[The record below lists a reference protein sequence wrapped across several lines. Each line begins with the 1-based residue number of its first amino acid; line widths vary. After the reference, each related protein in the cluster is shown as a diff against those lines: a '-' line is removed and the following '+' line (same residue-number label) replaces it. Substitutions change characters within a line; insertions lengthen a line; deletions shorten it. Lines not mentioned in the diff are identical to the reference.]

1 MTPKI
6 QTGQHFGEL
15 DSLRGLAALVVV
27 FHHFVLLGDPMSYAK
42 LVSHVMING
51 HSAVVLFFVLSGFVL
66 ALPIARG
73 TAQPYTAYL
82 VRRVCRIYLPYLA
95 ALSLALTCDYL
106 FHKRQILSPFVAS
119 AWSVPVSFR
128 LVAQHMGFVGVYDY
142 TQVNPAFWSLVHE
155 MRISLVFPPFC
166 IALYRL
172 RLAPAFLLLAALT
185 CLGTVLSMQ
194 MPSQARTFVTIHY
207 LAVFGLGAL
216 LARNLSQIA
225 SWYTTLGRLTK
236 VAAAFLGA
244 VLYVSRTEGMAL
256 RIGSL
261 ADVPVALGATLLVI
275 LVLNSVTLKAL
286 LALGLPRFL
295 GRISYSLYLIHVT
308 VLFVLLHFFAGNRP
322 LLLAIY
328 LAGAIACAHI
338 LWKFVEQPSIQ
349 LGKSL
354 SSKINR
360 SADGATRIP
369 VDLSAAADH
378 NLKTCE
384 AESRRELLTT

>member
-1 MTPKI
+1 MRPKL
-6 QTGQHFGEL
+6 QTGQHFAEL
-15 DSLRGLAALVVV
+15 DSLRGLAASIVV
-27 FHHFVLLGDPMSYAK
+27 FHHFVLLRDTTSYSK
-42 LVSHVMING
+42 FVLHVMFNG
-51 HSAVVLFFVLSGFVL
+51 HSAVILFFVLSGFVL

-73 TAQPYTAYL
+73 TAQPYTVYL

-95 ALSLALTCDYL
+95 ALSLALTCDWL
-106 FHKRQILSPFVAS
+106 FHERPILSPFVAN
-119 AWSVPVSFR
+119 AWSVPVSVR
-128 LVAQHMGFVGVYDY
+128 LIAQHIGFVGVYDY

-155 MRISLVFPPFC
+155 MRISLVFPLLC
-166 IALYRL
+166 LALYRL
-172 RLAPAFLLLAALT
+172 RLAPALLTLAALT

-216 LARNLSQIA
+216 LAKNLLQIA
-225 SWYTTLGRLTK
+225 NWYTTLGSATK
-236 VAAAFLGA
+236 VSAAFLGA
-244 VLYVSRTEGMAL
+244 VLYVSRTEGMAS

-261 ADVPVALGATLLVI
+261 ADFPVALGATLLVI
-275 LVLNSVTLKAL
+275 LVLNSATLKAL

-295 GRISYSLYLIHVT
+295 GRISYSLYLVHVT
-308 VLFVLLHFFAGNRP
+308 VLFVLLHFLAGNRP
-322 LLLAIY
+322 LLPAIY
-328 LAGAIACAHI
+328 LAGAIACAYV

-354 SSKINR
+354 SSKIKR
-360 SADGATRIP
+360 SADGATMIP